1 MNNRSEKMIEL
12 EENSRKLEILKTKI
26 KDLGESL

>member
-26 KDLGESL
+26 RDLGESL